1 MNALPYRMY
10 LVAYDEAA
18 RGPYDRARTGFLVRI
33 AALVDLTL
41 RGNLIEREGEV
52 RMTAPGPVGDP
63 VLDRVLDEVAASTH
77 SWKHLARRHRTQTLH
92 GVEDQLAARGQL
104 TVERGRIPVLSG
116 RHTTVPDP
124 DAVRALHAHVTA
136 ILCAATSAHAV
147 ALEDA
152 ALVALAAAG
161 RIGRVVSGQD
171 RRRHRA
177 RIDDLTGR
185 LGELAPGLETTVRG
199 LRTTMIAARGGMG
212 GS

>member
-1 MNALPYRMY
+1 METLPYRMY
-10 LVAYDEAA
+10 LLAYDEAA
-18 RGPYDRARTGFLVRI
+18 RGPYDRTRTGFLVRI

-41 RGNLIEREGEV
+41 RGHLRERDGAV
-52 RMTAPGPVGDP
+52 RVTGPDPVGDP
-63 VLDRVLDEVAASTH
+63 VLDRVLEEIAASPH
-77 SWKHLARRHRTQTLH
+77 GFKHLTRRHRKQTLQA
-92 GVEDQLAARGQL
+92 VEDQLAARGQL
-104 TVERGRIPVLSG
+104 TVEPGRIPVLSG

-136 ILCAATSAHAV
+136 ILCAATSAHEV

-161 RIGRVVSGQD
+161 RIGSVASGGD

-199 LRTTMIAARGGMG
+199 LRTTMIAAQGGMG

>member
-10 LVAYDEAA
+10 LLAYDASA
-18 RGPYDRARTGFLVRI
+18 RGPYDRARTGFLVRV

-41 RGNLIEREGEV
+41 RGHLMEREGAV
-52 RMTAPGPVGDP
+52 RVTEPGPVGDP

-77 SWKHLARRHRTQTLH
+77 GWKHLTRRRGTQTLQA
-92 GVEDQLAARGQL
+92 VEDQLAARGQL
-104 TVERGRIPVLSG
+104 IVEPGRIPVLSG
-116 RHTTVPDP
+116 RHATVPDP
-124 DAVRALHAHVTA
+124 DAVRALHAYVTA
-136 ILCAATSAHAV
+136 ILRAATSAHEV

-161 RIGRVVSGQD
+161 RIGSVVSGQD

-185 LGELAPGLETTVRG
+185 LGELAPGLEATVRG
-199 LRTTMIAARGGMG
+199 LRTTMIAAQGGMG